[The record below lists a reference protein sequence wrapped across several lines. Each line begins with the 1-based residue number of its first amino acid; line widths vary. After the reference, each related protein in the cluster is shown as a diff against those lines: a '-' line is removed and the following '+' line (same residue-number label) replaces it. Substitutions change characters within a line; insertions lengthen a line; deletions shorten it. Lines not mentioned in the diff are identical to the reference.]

1 MDQASKLRE
10 LINKRKSILKEVSSG
25 DDNNTKTARVI
36 CVTSG
41 KGGVGK
47 TNFTI
52 NLGVELTKLDNR
64 VTIIDADLG
73 LANIDVALGTVP
85 KYTLYDVINKDKSI
99 DEVIMNGPNNMKV
112 ISGGS
117 GVLELVD
124 MNSED
129 IKQLIE
135 KLNDIN
141 KHTDIILIDTGAG
154 LSNSILS
161 FVLSAEEVIL
171 VTTPEPTSITDA
183 YAMIKTINFKNKD
196 KKIKVIINRVE
207 STKEGHIAFEK
218 LNNASNRFLSMN
230 LEKLGYVFDDSN
242 VVKSVKKQIPFT
254 IEYPNSIASK
264 NIKQIAFK
272 IINDKDFTLS
282 SSSDGFFNKLVRFFR

>member
-10 LINKRKSILKEVSSG
+10 LINNRKSILKEISSD

-52 NLGVELTKLDNR
+52 NLGVELSKLDNR

-73 LANIDVALGTVP
+73 LANIDVLLGTVP
-85 KYTLYDVINKDKSI
+85 KYTLYDVIHKDKSI

-124 MNSED
+124 MDSEY

-141 KHTDIILIDTGAG
+141 KYTDIILIDTGAG

-183 YAMIKTINFKNKD
+183 YAMIKTINFKSKD

-242 VVKSVKKQIPFT
+242 VVKSVKKQQPFT

-264 NIKQIAFK
+264 NIKQMALK
-272 IINDKDFTLS
+272 ILNDNDFTIS
-282 SSSDGFFNKLVRFFR
+282 SASDGFFNRLVRFFR